1 MFCKITTSA
10 IGLAMLGIAQTPASK
25 FEVASIKP
33 ADPNQNRISIQMTP
47 GGRYVANAVTV
58 SFLIQQA
65 YGVRDF
71 QIAGA
76 PDWIRT
82 LRWELNAKPEAGAAV
97 DQESIKGMMQALLA
111 DRFQLAFTRETKEMP
126 VYHLT
131 IAKGG
136 VKLKVSEVVQD
147 SGGGRAQ
154 TMRMG
159 RGQMSMQGASME
171 TLATQLA
178 GQMGR
183 TVIDRTGLSGHYD
196 ITLKFSPEST
206 QQSTLG
212 LAGTPGAAPPSADSD
227 SPTIFT
233 ALQEL
238 GLKLE
243 SAKGPVEVLAV
254 ARVEK
259 PSEN

>member
-1 MFCKITTSA
+1 MSYTTITMAA
-10 IGLAMLGIAQTPASK
+10 IFATAVAQAGPLK

-33 ADPNQNRISIQMTP
+33 VDPNQNRVSVQMTP
-47 GGRYVANAVTV
+47 GGRYVASAVTV

-65 YGVRDF
+65 YGIRDF

-82 LRWELNAKPEAGAAV
+82 LRWEINAKPESGAAV
-97 DQESIKGMMQALLA
+97 DPESIRIMMQALLA
-111 DRFQLAFTRETKEMP
+111 DRFQLKFARETKEMP

-131 IAKGG
+131 VGKGG
-136 VKLKVSEVVQD
+136 VKLKESD
-147 SGGGRAQ
+147 IPGDGSGRAQ

-159 RGQMSMQGASME
+159 RGQMSLQGAPM
-171 TLATQLA
+171 TALATQLA
-178 GQMGR
+178 GQLGR
-183 TVIDRTGLSGHYD
+183 TVIDQTGLGGSYD
-196 ITLKFSPEST
+196 ITLKFSPDST
-206 QQSTLG
+206 QQSTQG
-212 LAGTPGAAPPSADSD
+212 SDSD

-233 ALQEL
+233 ALQDV

-243 SAKGPVEVLAV
+243 SAKGPVEVLTV
-254 ARVEK
+254 ERVER